1 MNINPVLLKELKV
14 RMRGW
19 KAAGIIALYLL
30 ILTLVA
36 LFIMYTTFMNPYSSN
51 IDPQISIGSYTGLAV
66 IQFILIMFIV
76 PALTAGA
83 IAGEREKQT
92 LDLVLC
98 TKLRPISI
106 ITGKLFASTSQTL
119 LLIFASL
126 PLFSMVFLFGGIS
139 IKEIIQLFGFYIVT
153 AVTIGC
159 IGIFFSTHL
168 KRTTAATV
176 FTYGTVAFLAFGTIF
191 IGIFYIRIFYQFNY
205 QNFLPILYSNPLA
218 GFSSLLAGQ
227 FGYYGG
233 GMNFIPGFYIVNQ
246 GQNPNMAKAID
257 PWLANVIFD
266 AVLSAVLLML
276 SAIRIN
282 PVRKN
287 IFSFTRF
294 KKKSRKAAS
303 GDIN

>member
-19 KAAGIIALYLL
+19 RAAGIIALYLL
-30 ILTLVA
+30 ILSLVA
-36 LFIMYTTFMNPYSSN
+36 LFIIYTTFMNPYGSS
-51 IDPQISIGSYTGLAV
+51 IDPQVSIGAV

-106 ITGKLFASTSQTL
+106 ITGKLFASTSQTI
-119 LLIFASL
+119 LLIISSL

-139 IKEIIQLFGFYIVT
+139 IKEIIQLFGFYIMT
-153 AVTIGC
+153 AVTIGS
-159 IGIFFSTHL
+159 IGIFFSTYL
-168 KRTTAATV
+168 RRTTAATV

-191 IGIFYIRIFYQFNY
+191 IGVFYIRIFYQWNY
-205 QNFLPILYSNPLA
+205 QSFLPILYANPLV
-218 GFSSLLAGQ
+218 GFSSMLAGQ
-227 FGYYGG
+227 FGYFGG
-233 GMNFIPGFYIVNQ
+233 GLNFIPGFHIANPVN
-246 GQNPNMAKAID
+246 NPSALKAIE

-266 AVLSAVLLML
+266 AVLSVVLLTL

-282 PVRKN
+282 PIRKS
-287 IFSFTRF
+287 IFSIF
-294 KKKSRKAAS
+294 KLKRKSKRTAV
-303 GDIN
+303 DNVE

>member
-19 KAAGIIALYLL
+19 RAAGIIALYLL
-30 ILTLVA
+30 ILSMVA
-36 LFIMYTTFMNPYSSN
+36 LFIIYTTFMNPYGST
-51 IDPQISIGSYTGLAV
+51 IDPQVSIGAYTGLAI

-98 TKLRPISI
+98 TRLRPISI

-119 LLIFASL
+119 LLIISSL
-126 PLFSMVFLFGGIS
+126 PIFSLVFLFGGIS
-139 IKEIIQLFGFYIVT
+139 IKEIIQLFAFYIMT

-159 IGIFFSTHL
+159 IGIFFSTCL

-176 FTYGTVAFLAFGTIF
+176 FTYGTLAFLAFGTIF
-191 IGIFYIRIFYQFNY
+191 IGVFYIRIVYQWDY
-205 QNFLPILYSNPLA
+205 KNFLPLLYTNPLV

-227 FGYYGG
+227 FGYFGG
-233 GMNFIPGFYIVNQ
+233 GLDFFSIFYLGNPGS
-246 GQNPNMAKAID
+246 NPNTLNAIE
-257 PWLANVIFD
+257 PWVVNVIFD
-266 AVLSAVLLML
+266 AVLSAVLLTL
-276 SAIRIN
+276 SAVKIN
-282 PVRKN
+282 PVRKS
-287 IFSFTRF
+287 IFSYLKFR
-294 KKKSRKAAS
+294 KKAKKV
-303 GDIN
+303 

>member
-30 ILTLVA
+30 ILSMVA
-36 LFIMYTTFMNPYSSN
+36 LFIIYTTFMNPYGSS
-51 IDPQISIGSYTGLAV
+51 IDPQISIGAYTGLAV

-83 IAGEREKQT
+83 ISGEREKQT

-98 TKLRPISI
+98 TRLRPISI
-106 ITGKLFASTSQTL
+106 ITGKLFASTSQTI
-119 LLIFASL
+119 LLIIASF

-139 IKEIIQLFGFYIVT
+139 IKEIIQLLSFYIVT

-168 KRTTAATV
+168 KRTTASTV
-176 FTYGTVAFLAFGTIF
+176 FTYGTLVFLAFGTIF
-191 IGIFYIRIFYQFNY
+191 IGVFYIRIFYQWDY
-205 QNFLPILYSNPLA
+205 QKFLPILYANPLA

-227 FGYYGG
+227 FGYSGG
-233 GMNFIPGFYIVNQ
+233 GMDFFLGIGMINP
-246 GQNPNMAKAID
+246 GQNPNAVKTID
-257 PWLANVIFD
+257 PWLGNVIFD
-266 AVLSAVLLML
+266 AVFSVVLLIL

-287 IFSFTRF
+287 IFSFLKFR
-294 KKKSRKAAS
+294 KKSRKAVKL
-303 GDIN
+303 

>member
-30 ILTLVA
+30 VLTAVTV
-36 LFIMYTTFMNPYSSN
+36 FIIYTVFTDPYTSN
-51 IDPQISIGSYTGLAV
+51 IDPQVSIGAYTALAV
-66 IQFILIMFIV
+66 FQFILIMFIV

-83 IAGEREKQT
+83 ISGEREKQT

-98 TKLRPISI
+98 TKLKPISI

-119 LLIFASL
+119 LLIIASF

-139 IKEIIQLFGFYIVT
+139 IKEIMQLFGFYIVT

-168 KRTTAATV
+168 KRTTASTV
-176 FTYGTVAFLAFGTIF
+176 FTYGTLAFLAFGTIF
-191 IGIFYIRIFYQFNY
+191 IGVFYIRIFYNWDY
-205 QNFLPILYSNPLA
+205 NKFLPIFYSNPLA
-218 GFSSLLAGQ
+218 GFSSLLADQ
-227 FGYYGG
+227 FGYFGG
-233 GMNFIPGFYIVNQ
+233 GMNLFPGFYIANP
-246 GQNPNMAKAID
+246 GRNPNIVQAIS
-257 PWLANVIFD
+257 PWLGNVIFD
-266 AVLSAVLLML
+266 AVLSVVLLML

-287 IFSFTRF
+287 IFSYIRF
-294 KKKSRKAAS
+294 GGRKKKKAS
-303 GDIN
+303 DSI

>member
-36 LFIMYTTFMNPYSSN
+36 LFIMYTTFMSPYSSN
-51 IDPQISIGSYTGLAV
+51 IDPQVSIGAYTGLAV

-139 IKEIIQLFGFYIVT
+139 IKEITQLFGFYIVT

-159 IGIFFSTHL
+159 IGIFFSTCL
-168 KRTTAATV
+168 KKTTAATV

-233 GMNFIPGFYIVNQ
+233 GMNFIPGFYIVNP
-246 GQNPNMAKAID
+246 GQVPNMAKTID
-257 PWLANVIFD
+257 PWLGNVIFD
-266 AVLSAVLLML
+266 AVLSVILLIL

-282 PVRKN
+282 PVRKS
-287 IFSFTRF
+287 IFSFFRF
-294 KKKSRKAAS
+294 KRKGKLDSRL
-303 GDIN
+303 

>member
-19 KAAGIIALYLL
+19 RAAGIIALYLL

-36 LFIMYTTFMNPYSSN
+36 LFIMYTTFMNPYSST
-51 IDPQISIGSYTGLAV
+51 IDPQVSIGAYTGLAV

-119 LLIFASL
+119 LLIVASL
-126 PLFSMVFLFGGIS
+126 PLFSTVFLFGGIS
-139 IKEIIQLFGFYIVT
+139 IKEIIQLFAFYIVT

-159 IGIFFSTHL
+159 IGIFFSTYL
-168 KRTTAATV
+168 RKTTAATV

-191 IGIFYIRIFYQFNY
+191 IGVFYIRIFYQWNY
-205 QNFLPILYSNPLA
+205 QNFLPLLYANPLA

-227 FGYYGG
+227 FGYFGG
-233 GMNFIPGFYIVNQ
+233 GMNFIPGFYIVNP
-246 GQNPNMAKAID
+246 GQNPNMAKAME

-266 AVLSAVLLML
+266 GALSVVLLIL

-282 PVRKN
+282 PVRKS
-287 IFSFTRF
+287 IFGFLKLKR
-294 KKKSRKAAS
+294 KSKKAAA
-303 GDIN
+303 DNVI

>member
-19 KAAGIIALYLL
+19 RAAGIIALYLM
-30 ILTLVA
+30 ILSLVA
-36 LFIMYTTFMNPYSSN
+36 FFIIYTTFMNPYGSS
-51 IDPQISIGSYTGLAV
+51 IDPQVSIGAYTGLAV

-119 LLIFASL
+119 LLIVSSL

-139 IKEIIQLFGFYIVT
+139 IKEVIQLFGFYIIT
-153 AVTIGC
+153 AITIGC
-159 IGIFFSTHL
+159 IGIFFSTCL

-176 FTYGTVAFLAFGTIF
+176 FTYGMVAFLCFGTIF
-191 IGIFYIRIFYQFNY
+191 LGVFYIRIFYPLDY
-205 QNFLPILYSNPLA
+205 QKFLPILYSNPLA

-227 FGYYGG
+227 FGYSGG
-233 GMNFIPGFYIVNQ
+233 GLDFISNMFIGSRA
-246 GQNPNMAKAID
+246 QNPNMAKAIE

-266 AVLSAVLLML
+266 AIFSAILLVL

-282 PVRKN
+282 PIRKS
-287 IFSFTRF
+287 IFSKLKF
-294 KKKSRKAAS
+294 RK
-303 GDIN
+303 

>member
-19 KAAGIIALYLL
+19 RAAGIIVLYLL

-36 LFIMYTTFMNPYSSN
+36 LFIIYTNFMNPYSST
-51 IDPQISIGSYTGLAV
+51 IDPQVSIGAYTGLAV

-119 LLIFASL
+119 LLIVASL
-126 PLFSMVFLFGGIS
+126 PLFSTVFLFGGIS
-139 IKEIIQLFGFYIVT
+139 IKEIIQLFGFYVVT

-159 IGIFFSTHL
+159 IGIFFSTFL
-168 KRTTAATV
+168 KKTTAATV
-176 FTYGTVAFLAFGTIF
+176 FTYGTVAFLAFGTLF
-191 IGIFYIRIFYQFNY
+191 IGIFYIRIFYQWNY
-205 QNFLPILYSNPLA
+205 PNYLPILYANPLA
-218 GFSSLLAGQ
+218 GFSSLLSGQ
-227 FGYYGG
+227 FGYS
-233 GMNFIPGFYIVNQ
+233 GMGLDSILGFYA
-246 GQNPNMAKAID
+246 GGSGHNPNAVKAID
-257 PWLANVIFD
+257 PWLGNVIFD
-266 AVLSAVLLML
+266 VVLSVVLLLL

-282 PVRKN
+282 PVRKSM
-287 IFSFTRF
+287 FGFLKF
-294 KKKSRKAAS
+294 KRKVKNVVS
-303 GDIN
+303 DNV

>member
-19 KAAGIIALYLL
+19 RAAGIIALYLV

-36 LFIMYTTFMNPYSSN
+36 LFIMYTNFMNPYSST
-51 IDPQISIGSYTGLAV
+51 IDPQVSIGAYTGLAV

-119 LLIFASL
+119 LLIIASL
-126 PLFSMVFLFGGIS
+126 PLFSTVFLFGGIS
-139 IKEIIQLFGFYIVT
+139 IKEIVQLFGFYIVT

-159 IGIFFSTHL
+159 IGIFFSTFL
-168 KRTTAATV
+168 KKTTAATV

-191 IGIFYIRIFYQFNY
+191 IGIFYIRIFYQWNY
-205 QNFLPILYSNPLA
+205 QNYLPILYSNPLA
-218 GFSSLLAGQ
+218 GFSSLLSGQ
-227 FGYYGG
+227 FGYLGG
-233 GMNFIPGFYIVNQ
+233 GMNFIPGFQIANPSN
-246 GQNPNMAKAID
+246 NPNAVKTID

-266 AVLSAVLLML
+266 AVLSVVLLTI
-276 SAIRIN
+276 SAIKIN
-282 PVRKN
+282 PVRKS
-287 IFSFTRF
+287 IFSYLKIR
-294 KKKSRKAAS
+294 KKVKKAVS
-303 GDIN
+303 DTVE

>member
-19 KAAGIIALYLL
+19 RSAGIIGSYLL

-36 LFIMYTTFMNPYSSN
+36 LFIVYTTFMNPYSST
-51 IDPQISIGSYTGLAV
+51 IDPQVSIGAYTGLAV

-76 PALTAGA
+76 PALTSGA
-83 IAGEREKQT
+83 IAGERERQT

-119 LLIFASL
+119 LLIIASL

-159 IGIFFSTHL
+159 IGIFFSTYL
-168 KRTTAATV
+168 KKTTAATV
-176 FTYGTVAFLAFGTIF
+176 LTYGMLAFLAFGTIF
-191 IGIFYIRIFYQFNY
+191 IGIFYIRIFYQWNY
-205 QNFLPILYSNPLA
+205 QNFLPILYTNPLA
-218 GFSSLLAGQ
+218 GFSSLLSEQ

-233 GMNFIPGFYIVNQ
+233 GMNFIPGFYIVNP
-246 GQNPNMAKAID
+246 GQNPNMANALE
-257 PWLANVIFD
+257 PWLVNVIFD
-266 AVLSAVLLML
+266 IVLSVVLLIL

-282 PVRKN
+282 PVRKS
-287 IFSFTRF
+287 IFSFF
-294 KKKSRKAAS
+294 KLRKKPKKAVS
-303 GDIN
+303 DNV

>member
-30 ILTLVA
+30 ILSLVA
-36 LFIMYTTFMNPYSSN
+36 LFIIYTTFMNPYGSN
-51 IDPQISIGSYTGLAV
+51 IDPQVSIGAYTGLAV

-98 TKLRPISI
+98 TRLRPISV

-119 LLIFASL
+119 LLVIASL

-139 IKEIIQLFGFYIVT
+139 IKEIIQLFSFYIVT

-159 IGIFFSTHL
+159 IGIFFSTYL
-168 KRTTAATV
+168 RKTTAATV

-191 IGIFYIRIFYQFNY
+191 IGVFYIRIFYQWDY
-205 QNFLPILYSNPLA
+205 KNFLPILYSNPLA
-218 GFSSLLAGQ
+218 GFGSLLSGQ

-233 GMNFIPGFYIVNQ
+233 GMNFFPGFYITNP
-246 GQNPNMAKAID
+246 GNNPNAVNSID
-257 PWLANVIFD
+257 PWLGNVIFD
-266 AVLSAVLLML
+266 VVLSAVLLML
-276 SAIRIN
+276 SAMRIN
-282 PVRKN
+282 PVRKSV
-287 IFSFTRF
+287 FSVF
-294 KKKSRKAAS
+294 KFRRKGKKALS
-303 GDIN
+303 DNN

>member
-19 KAAGIIALYLL
+19 RAAGIIALYLL
-30 ILTLVA
+30 ILSLVA
-36 LFIMYTTFMNPYSSN
+36 LFIIYTTFMNPYGSS
-51 IDPQISIGSYTGLAV
+51 IDPQVSIGAYTGLAV

-119 LLIFASL
+119 LLIISSL

-139 IKEIIQLFGFYIVT
+139 IKEIIQLFGFYIMT
-153 AVTIGC
+153 AITIGS
-159 IGIFFSTHL
+159 IGIFFSTCL

-176 FTYGTVAFLAFGTIF
+176 FTYGTVAFLTFGTIF
-191 IGIFYIRIFYQFNY
+191 IGVFYIRIFYQWNY
-205 QNFLPILYSNPLA
+205 KSFLPLLYANPLA

-227 FGYYGG
+227 FGYSGG
-233 GMNFIPGFYIVNQ
+233 GLDFISGIFNVSQ
-246 GQNPNMAKAID
+246 AQNPNGAKAIE

-266 AVLSAVLLML
+266 AIFSAILLVL

-282 PVRKN
+282 PVRKSV
-287 IFSFTRF
+287 FSMLKR
-294 KKKSRKAAS
+294 KKK
-303 GDIN
+303 

>member
-30 ILTLVA
+30 ILSMVA
-36 LFIMYTTFMNPYSSN
+36 LFIIYTTFMNPYGSS
-51 IDPQISIGSYTGLAV
+51 IDPQISIGAYTGLAV

-83 IAGEREKQT
+83 ISGEREKQT

-98 TKLRPISI
+98 TRLRPISI
-106 ITGKLFASTSQTL
+106 ITGKLFASTGQTL
-119 LLIFASL
+119 LLIIASL

-139 IKEIIQLFGFYIVT
+139 IKEIIQLFSFYIVT

-159 IGIFFSTHL
+159 IGIFFSTCL
-168 KRTTAATV
+168 RRTTAATV
-176 FTYGTVAFLAFGTIF
+176 LTYGTVAFLAFGTIL
-191 IGIFYIRIFYQFNY
+191 IGIFYIRIVYQWDY
-205 QNFLPILYSNPLA
+205 KNFLPILYANPLA

-227 FGYYGG
+227 FGYSGG
-233 GMNFIPGFYIVNQ
+233 GMDFFLGIGMINP
-246 GQNPNMAKAID
+246 GQNPNAVKTID
-257 PWLANVIFD
+257 PWLGNVIFD
-266 AVLSAVLLML
+266 AVFSVVLLVL

-287 IFSFTRF
+287 IFSFLRF
-294 KKKSRKAAS
+294 RKKSRKAVKL
-303 GDIN
+303 

>member
-30 ILTLVA
+30 VLTFVA
-36 LFIMYTTFMNPYSSN
+36 MFIIYSNFMNPYSST
-51 IDPQISIGSYTGLAV
+51 IDPQVSIGAYSGLAI
-66 IQFILIMFIV
+66 IQFVLIMFIV

-106 ITGKLFASTSQTL
+106 ITGKLFASTGQTL
-119 LLIFASL
+119 LLIVASI
-126 PLFSMVFLFGGIS
+126 PLFSTVFLFGGIS
-139 IKEIIQLFGFYIVT
+139 IKEIVQLFGFYIVT
-153 AVTIGC
+153 AVTIGS
-159 IGIFFSTHL
+159 IGIFYSTLL

-176 FTYGTVAFLAFGTIF
+176 FTYGTVAFLCFGTLF
-191 IGIFYIRIFYQFNY
+191 IGLFYIRIFYQWNY
-205 QNFLPILYSNPLA
+205 QSFLPILYTNPLA

-233 GMNFIPGFYIVNQ
+233 GINFIPGFYLMNP
-246 GQNPNMAKAID
+246 GQNPNMAKALE
-257 PWLANVIFD
+257 PWLVNVIFNI
-266 AVLSAVLLML
+266 ALSVVLLLLSAVK
-276 SAIRIN
+276 IN
-282 PVRKN
+282 PVRKS
-287 IFSFTRF
+287 IFIRLKF
-294 KKKSRKAAS
+294 KRQAKNYR
-303 GDIN
+303 G

>member
-19 KAAGIIALYLL
+19 RAAGIIALYLL

-36 LFIMYTTFMNPYSSN
+36 LFIMYSSFMSPYTST
-51 IDPQISIGSYTGLAV
+51 IDPQISIGAYTGLAV

-119 LLIFASL
+119 LLILASL

-159 IGIFFSTHL
+159 IGIFYSTFL
-168 KRTTAATV
+168 KKTTAATV

-191 IGIFYIRIFYQFNY
+191 IGVFYIRIFYQYNY
-205 QNFLPILYSNPLA
+205 QNFLPILYANPLA

-233 GMNFIPGFYIVNQ
+233 GMNFIPGFYLMNP
-246 GQNPNMAKAID
+246 GQNPNMAKAMD

-266 AVLSAVLLML
+266 AVLSVVLLIL

-282 PVRKN
+282 PVRKS
-287 IFSFTRF
+287 IFSFLRF
-294 KKKSRKAAS
+294 KKKAKKAAV
-303 GDIN
+303 DTVQ